1 MPAWVEDAQQLTE
14 TKELNSSQNS
24 VLLRTPEVEEFL
36 SNINLP
42 SHALV
47 APKGFGKTFVLK
59 MKRISLQDSD
69 YKCLPLSPIVD
80 RPMNKPPI
88 LPDEKIDILEY
99 SDNWGTLWNIAFSL
113 CLIKNF
119 QDDQDIQI
127 QIRRLLEDDSMPA
140 ALFTILSHPYLNRP
154 FDIIHDCL
162 ASQRNELYSIMRFA
176 QAVTRIFSTVH
187 KKSAIFVDNIDEYL
201 QHYINFSYTRRND
214 VHEKFLRIW
223 HAGQIGAWVAL
234 RRLHGINPHV

>member
-1 MPAWVEDAQQLTE
+1 
-14 TKELNSSQNS
+14 
-24 VLLRTPEVEEFL
+24 
-36 SNINLP
+36 
-42 SHALV
+42 
-47 APKGFGKTFVLK
+47 

-99 SDNWGTLWNIAFSL
+99 SDSWGTLWNIAFSL

-127 QIRRLLEDDSMPA
+127 QIRRLLDDDSMPT
-140 ALFTILSHPYLNRP
+140 ALFTILSHPYINRP

-162 ASQRNELYSIMRFA
+162 ASRQLEKRRTIMQVNTKLSF
-176 QAVTRIFSTVH
+176 RISVPLEENC
-187 KKSAIFVDNIDEYL
+187 VMDEK
-201 QHYINFSYTRRND
+201 I
-214 VHEKFLRIW
+214 
-223 HAGQIGAWVAL
+223 
-234 RRLHGINPHV
+234 